1 MDGQLSFFPE
11 PAIKDRS
18 YLRDHAGRFAS
29 KEQIEVEEA
38 KRSAKY
44 YRLMYEAERRK
55 LKPIL
60 KRLVQVERELNELK
74 NMKSK

>member
-29 KEQIEVEEA
+29 REQLEIEDA
-38 KRSAKY
+38 KRSAVHYK
-44 YRLMYEAERRK
+44 LMYEAEHRK

-60 KRLVQVERELNELK
+60 KRLVEVERELNELK
-74 NMKSK
+74 KSK

>member
-29 KEQIEVEEA
+29 REQLEVEEA
-38 KRSAKY
+38 KRRANH
-44 YRLMYEAERRK
+44 YRLMYEAEHRK
-55 LKPIL
+55 LRPIL
-60 KRLVQVERELNELK
+60 KRLVEVERELNELK
-74 NMKSK
+74 KSK

>member
-29 KEQIEVEEA
+29 KEQLEVEEA
-38 KRSAKY
+38 KRNANY

-55 LKPIL
+55 LNPIL
-60 KRLVQVERELNELK
+60 KRLVQVERELNELNK
-74 NMKSK
+74 RI

>member
-29 KEQIEVEEA
+29 REQLEVEEA
-38 KRSAKY
+38 KRRANY
-44 YRLMYEAERRK
+44 YKLIYEAERRK

-60 KRLVQVERELNELK
+60 RRLIQVERELNELK
-74 NMKSK
+74 LKK

>member
-11 PAIKDRS
+11 PATRDRS

-29 KEQIEVEEA
+29 REQLEIEDA
-38 KRSAKY
+38 KRSVVHYK
-44 YRLMYEAERRK
+44 LMYEAEHRK

-60 KRLVQVERELNELK
+60 KRLVEVERELNELK
-74 NMKSK
+74 QRI